1 MDSGFLQMKHNFKI
15 SYIQMQWISVK
26 SLHHP
31 ESSLS
36 WKKITIWLFFVTKLV
51 FWLHQSFCNITVELS
66 LRLSLDAKHV
76 LPINIDDRNSAISKL
91 YSSVC
96 ILVMINNI
104 DILSTS
110 LVFSL
115 LLSDTAR
122 TDSCRGLA

>member
-36 WKKITIWLFFVTKLV
+36 WKKITIWLFFITKFV
-51 FWLHQSFCNITVELS
+51 FCLHQSFCNITVELS